1 MKYELINYF
10 DVWGNAEDGWEVN
23 NQCVEFRDL
32 IITED
37 ASDKDIL
44 NYLVDIGFLA
54 TSDMRKLLVDNN
66 GDMIEIFE
74 KKSMEAYMRIGD
86 KFIIKGIL
94 I

>member
-23 NQCVEFRDL
+23 NQCIEFRDL
-32 IITED
+32 VITED

-54 TSDMRKLLVDNN
+54 TSDMRKLLVDNS

-74 KKSMEAYMRIGD
+74 KKSMKPICGLRQVYN
-86 KFIIKGIL
+86 
-94 I
+94 

>member
-10 DVWGNAEDGWEVN
+10 DVWGNAEDGWEIN

-32 IITED
+32 VITD
-37 ASDKDIL
+37 GATDKDIL

-66 GDMIEIFE
+66 GDVIEI
-74 KKSMEAYMRIGD
+74 YN
-86 KFIIKGIL
+86 
-94 I
+94 